1 MLASCVNLPFVYLD
15 AVFTDVIAEKLGGGL
30 MEGAFLG
37 FEVELVFAQALEDC
51 NMLTMFSQAPGVDQ
65 DIINVDN
72 HKAVKEL
79 PEHLVYTEYGGCVD
93 QTIWHDEVFVLSSRS
108 YEGGLPL
115 VPLTYPEDV
124 ICAAKFQLSEH
135 GCSTKSFQAAGMGGR
150 GYLNLTVLLLSAL

>member
-37 FEVELVFAQALEDC
+37 FEVELVFPQALEDC

-93 QTIWHDEVFVLSSRS
+93 QTIW
-108 YEGGLPL
+108 
-115 VPLTYPEDV
+115 T
-124 ICAAKFQLSEH
+124 
-135 GCSTKSFQAAGMGGR
+135 
-150 GYLNLTVLLLSAL
+150 